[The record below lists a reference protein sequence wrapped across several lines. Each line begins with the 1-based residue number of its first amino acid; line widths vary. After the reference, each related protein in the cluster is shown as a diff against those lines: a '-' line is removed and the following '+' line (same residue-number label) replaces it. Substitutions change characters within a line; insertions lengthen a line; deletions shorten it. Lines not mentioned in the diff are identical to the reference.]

1 MAKSVKRVKM
11 FPVFEKND
19 NNQNIVFFE
28 TLFSSDLKFAN

>member
-19 NNQNIVFFE
+19 NNQNIVFWNII
-28 TLFSSDLKFAN
+28 FSSDLKFAN